1 MHRRISEAPW
11 RQFRRYEHLAR
22 GGDRSDCIYCIKDGW
37 ACRYALLRD
46 GRRQIT
52 ALYLPGDYCEPH
64 WLLSGQARLPVMALT
79 RLTARPIPLGEID
92 GPGEGGVRNVLR
104 EMVQTLDR
112 QAQWITRLGR
122 KNATERIVELLADL
136 RDRLGSDEDKVVIP
150 LTQRE
155 IADIVGL
162 TPVHVNRVLHR
173 LAEQGGVYLRGR
185 SLLASTYMGRLNQH
199 DTSAEKQGE
208 QG

>member
-1 MHRRISEAPW
+1 MHKRISEVPW

-22 GGDRSDCIYCIKDGW
+22 AGDRSDCIYSIKDGW
-37 ACRYALLRD
+37 ACRYELLRD

-52 ALYLPGDYCEPH
+52 ALYLPGEYCEPH

-79 RLTARPIPLGEID
+79 RLTARPIPLGQID
-92 GPGEGGVRNVLR
+92 HPGEGGVRNVLHA
-104 EMVQTLDR
+104 MVQAMER

-136 RDRLGSDEDKVVIP
+136 RARLGSDDDKVVIP

-173 LAEQGGVYLRGR
+173 LAEQNCVHLCGR
-185 SLLASTYMGRLNQH
+185 SLLASTQMDHSTEQH
-199 DTSAEKQGE
+199 PCAEKQGE